1 MKVIKCFKKQMNESY
16 LENLKDP
23 VYWQHQVDYQ
33 LEHFGRVGAGLI
45 QDLDENG
52 FYLNVDNKVTKKLHK
67 DTNESVI
74 RYPNGM
80 KVTDIDLD
88 RALNYQY
95 GTDRDKD
102 NSKYTDEEKQRAVN
116 YWLKK
121 TDPSPYDKSSKLHE
135 DTIKN
140 SKGKWV
146 NRGEEGTH
154 GEFRTKK
161 AADAQRRAMFA
172 NGFGESLE
180 DDLKSDKVD
189 ELNKRI
195 EEIGLELDKLLDDE
209 NYDRA
214 EFDKLAC
221 IQADMIRERESL
233 KR

>member
-52 FYLNVDNKVTKKLHK
+52 FYLNVDNKVTKKLH
-67 DTNESVI
+67 
-74 RYPNGM
+74 
-80 KVTDIDLD
+80 
-88 RALNYQY
+88 
-95 GTDRDKD
+95 
-102 NSKYTDEEKQRAVN
+102 
-116 YWLKK
+116 
-121 TDPSPYDKSSKLHE
+121 E
-135 DTIKN
+135 DTVKN

-146 NRGEEGTH
+146 NKGEKGTH

-161 AADAQRRAMFA
+161 AADAQRKAMFA
-172 NGFGESLE
+172 NRFGESLE

>member
-1 MKVIKCFKKQMNESY
+1 MKRPNFS
-16 LENLKDP
+16 
-23 VYWQHQVDYQ
+23 
-33 LEHFGRVGAGLI
+33 
-45 QDLDENG
+45 
-52 FYLNVDNKVTKKLHK
+52 DNKVTKKLH
-67 DTNESVI
+67 
-74 RYPNGM
+74 
-80 KVTDIDLD
+80 
-88 RALNYQY
+88 
-95 GTDRDKD
+95 
-102 NSKYTDEEKQRAVN
+102 
-116 YWLKK
+116 
-121 TDPSPYDKSSKLHE
+121 E
-135 DTIKN
+135 DTVKN

-146 NRGEEGTH
+146 NKGEEGTH

-161 AADAQRRAMFA
+161 AADAQRKAMFS